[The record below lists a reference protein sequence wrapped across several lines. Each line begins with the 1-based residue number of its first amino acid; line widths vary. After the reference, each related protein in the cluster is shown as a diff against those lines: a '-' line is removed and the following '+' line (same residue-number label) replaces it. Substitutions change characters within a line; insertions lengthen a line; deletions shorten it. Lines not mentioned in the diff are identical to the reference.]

1 MLPIKGMRIL
11 RVPPVQILHI
21 INRINQQQL
30 APTQVTALI
39 VGATTSRRRPVLVEV
54 QLSLVRFHVSGRT
67 QANVSQTHAEYAVR
81 NIAV

>member
-1 MLPIKGMRIL
+1 MLPIKGMRIF

-30 APTQVTALI
+30 APTQVAALI
-39 VGATTSRRRPVLVEV
+39 VGATTSRWRSILVEI
-54 QLSLVRFHVSGRT
+54 QLSLVCFHVSGRT
-67 QANVSQTHAEYAVR
+67 QTNVSQTHTEYAVR